1 MRGPTL
7 REGPLVLRPMDAGDE
22 RALAPFFKDP
32 ELVRLLGLAG
42 PRDDSFLPGIISST
56 LKDPAAIYE
65 TLTFEGRPVGYAFLD
80 HIDFEHRHAVET
92 GVMLGDRALWGR
104 RIGRAAF
111 GMLLEHGVDE
121 MGLHRASL
129 AVLVDNARAIRTYE
143 ALGFRHEGRRRQA
156 LFLGEMP
163 ADTLIMGVLAP
174 ELNRVAIDEA
184 VATATGGVSRTPA
197 APAGGRGED
206 PTGGPWRLG
215 RPGRWRP

>member
-1 MRGPTL
+1 M
-7 REGPLVLRPMDAGDE
+7 LRPMEPGDE

-32 ELVRLLGLAG
+32 ELVRLLGLAS
-42 PRDDSFLPGIISST
+42 PRDDTFLPGLIAST
-56 LKDPAAIYE
+56 LKDPAAIYL
-65 TLTFEGRPVGYAFLD
+65 TVTFEGRAAGYAFLD

-92 GVMLGDRALWGR
+92 GVMVGDRALWGR

-129 AVLVDNARAIRTYE
+129 AVLEDNARAIRTYE
-143 ALGFRHEGRRRQA
+143 ALGFRHEGRRRQS
-156 LFLGEMP
+156 LFLGELP

-184 VATATGGVSRTPA
+184 IATATGLSRTPA
-197 APAGGRGED
+197 ATAGGRGD
-206 PTGGPWRLG
+206 GAGGDGPWALE

>member
-7 REGPLVLRPMDAGDE
+7 REGPLMLRPMDATDE
-22 RALAPFFKDP
+22 RALAPYFKDP

-42 PRDDSFLPGIISST
+42 PRDDAFLPGLISST
-56 LKDPAAIYE
+56 IKDPAAIYE
-65 TLTFEGRPVGYAFLD
+65 TVTFEGRPVGYAFLD

-92 GVMLGDRALWGR
+92 GVLLGDRALWGR

-121 MGLHRASL
+121 VGLHRASL
-129 AVLVDNARAIRTYE
+129 AVLEDNVRAIHAYE
-143 ALGFRHEGRRRQA
+143 ALGFRHEGRRRQS
-156 LFLGEMP
+156 LFLGELP

-184 VATATGGVSRTPA
+184 IATATGLSRTPA
-197 APAGGRGED
+197 APAGGRGGD
-206 PTGGPWRLG
+206 ADGPWRLG
-215 RPGRWRP
+215 RPGRGRP

>member
-1 MRGPTL
+1 MH
-7 REGPLVLRPMDAGDE
+7 EGPLLLRPMDAGDE
-22 RALAPFFKDP
+22 RDLTPFFQDP
-32 ELVRLLGLAG
+32 ELVRLLGLAS
-42 PRDDSFLPGIISST
+42 PRDDAFLPGLISST
-56 LKDPAAIYE
+56 IKDPAAVYE
-65 TLTFEGRPVGYAFLD
+65 TVLFEGRPVGYAFLD

-92 GVMLGDRALWGR
+92 GVLLGERALWGR

-129 AVLVDNARAIRTYE
+129 GVLEDNVRAIRTYE

-156 LFLGEMP
+156 LFLGELP

-184 VATATGGVSRTPA
+184 VATATGGVSRTPG
-197 APAGGRGED
+197 APDGNRGDAGA
-206 PTGGPWRLG
+206 PWRLG